1 MLSHHKSIAVSKT
14 IVGGKL
20 EMENSNVLQEK
31 KNPLTEGD
39 IFPALIRFALPVL
52 GALFLQ
58 SLYGAVDLL
67 VVGKFSASSD
77 VSAVSNGAQIM
88 ATLTNVLAAFA
99 MGTTVL
105 IGQLTGQKN
114 REEAGRT
121 VGASL
126 VFFSVLGIALSIVMM
141 IFAPQAAHIMKVPRE
156 AFPAAVSYL
165 RICGGGICVI
175 TWYNLIGSIF
185 RAVGDSRTPLIA
197 VMLACAGN
205 VAGDLL
211 FVAVFH
217 MGAAGAA
224 AATVGS
230 QALSVLLS
238 LRMLAGRQL
247 PFAFRRNMLAWD
259 SARIRKILGIGTPI
273 AIQDFLV
280 SISFLIIQAIV
291 NTLGV
296 TASAGVGVAEKVC
309 GFIMLVPSSFMQ
321 SLAAFVSQNIGADRA
336 DRAVRGLRYAIFT
349 SLAVGAG
356 LGYLSFFHGGV
367 LTGLFSNDPA
377 VIQAGWDYLRAY
389 AIDCMLTPIFFCFI
403 GFYNGVERTKFV
415 MLQGIVSAFLVRVP
429 VSLLMS
435 RIQPVSLFRIGL
447 ATPASSLLQI
457 VLSLIYYHSLKREL
471 KRQHEKK
478 YI

>member
-1 MLSHHKSIAVSKT
+1 
-14 IVGGKL
+14 
-20 EMENSNVLQEK
+20 
-31 KNPLTEGD
+31 
-39 IFPALIRFALPVL
+39 
-52 GALFLQ
+52 
-58 SLYGAVDLL
+58 
-67 VVGKFSASSD
+67 
-77 VSAVSNGAQIM
+77 
-88 ATLTNVLAAFA
+88 
-99 MGTTVL
+99 
-105 IGQLTGQKN
+105 
-114 REEAGRT
+114 
-121 VGASL
+121 
-126 VFFSVLGIALSIVMM
+126 MM
-141 IFAPQAAHIMKVPRE
+141 NFAPQAAHIMKVPRE

-238 LRMLAGRQL
+238 LRMMAGRQL

-321 SLAAFVSQNIGADRA
+321 SLAAFVSQNIGADQA
-336 DRAVRGLRYAIFT
+336 NRAVKGLHYAILT

-403 GFYNGVERTKFV
+403 GFYNGVGRTKFV

-429 VSLLMS
+429 VSFLMS

>member
-121 VGASL
+121 VGVSL

-175 TWYNLIGSIF
+175 T
-185 RAVGDSRTPLIA
+185 
-197 VMLACAGN
+197 
-205 VAGDLL
+205 AGDLL

-247 PFAFRRNMLAWD
+247 SFAFRRNMLAWD

-321 SLAAFVSQNIGADRA
+321 SLAAFVSQNIGADQA
-336 DRAVRGLRYAIFT
+336 NRAVKGLHYAILT

>member
-121 VGASL
+121 VGVSL

-165 RICGGGICVI
+165 RSWHVPGMWPETCCSLRSSIWVPPARQPRQWVLRRCRFFSPSGCWPDGSFPSRSGGICLPG
-175 TWYNLIGSIF
+175 TARGFGKSSASGHRSQYRIF
-185 RAVGDSRTPLIA
+185 
-197 VMLACAGN
+197 
-205 VAGDLL
+205 
-211 FVAVFH
+211 
-217 MGAAGAA
+217 
-224 AATVGS
+224 
-230 QALSVLLS
+230 
-238 LRMLAGRQL
+238 
-247 PFAFRRNMLAWD
+247 W
-259 SARIRKILGIGTPI
+259 
-273 AIQDFLV
+273 
-280 SISFLIIQAIV
+280 
-291 NTLGV
+291 
-296 TASAGVGVAEKVC
+296 
-309 GFIMLVPSSFMQ
+309 
-321 SLAAFVSQNIGADRA
+321 
-336 DRAVRGLRYAIFT
+336 
-349 SLAVGAG
+349 
-356 LGYLSFFHGGV
+356 
-367 LTGLFSNDPA
+367 
-377 VIQAGWDYLRAY
+377 
-389 AIDCMLTPIFFCFI
+389 
-403 GFYNGVERTKFV
+403 
-415 MLQGIVSAFLVRVP
+415 SAFL
-429 VSLLMS
+429 SS
-435 RIQPVSLFRIGL
+435 SFRQ
-447 ATPASSLLQI
+447 S
-457 VLSLIYYHSLKREL
+457 
-471 KRQHEKK
+471 
-478 YI
+478 

>member
-1 MLSHHKSIAVSKT
+1 M
-14 IVGGKL
+14 
-20 EMENSNVLQEK
+20 
-31 KNPLTEGD
+31 
-39 IFPALIRFALPVL
+39 
-52 GALFLQ
+52 
-58 SLYGAVDLL
+58 
-67 VVGKFSASSD
+67 
-77 VSAVSNGAQIM
+77 
-88 ATLTNVLAAFA
+88 
-99 MGTTVL
+99 
-105 IGQLTGQKN
+105 
-114 REEAGRT
+114 
-121 VGASL
+121 
-126 VFFSVLGIALSIVMM
+126 
-141 IFAPQAAHIMKVPRE
+141 
-156 AFPAAVSYL
+156 
-165 RICGGGICVI
+165 
-175 TWYNLIGSIF
+175 
-185 RAVGDSRTPLIA
+185 
-197 VMLACAGN
+197 
-205 VAGDLL
+205 AGDLL

-247 PFAFRRNMLAWD
+247 PFAFRRDMLRWD

-336 DRAVRGLRYAIFT
+336 DRAVRGLRYAILT

-403 GFYNGVERTKFV
+403 GFYNGVGRTKFV
-415 MLQGIVSAFLVRVP
+415 MVQGIISAFLVRVP
-429 VSLLMS
+429 VSFLMS
-435 RIQPVSLFRIGL
+435 RQQPVSLFRIGL

-457 VLSLIYYHSLKREL
+457 VLSLIYFRYLGREPT
-471 KRQHEKK
+471 RQQEEKCV
-478 YI
+478 